1 MKTTWD
7 ELMRYAP
14 ERQYTLDP
22 LESGE
27 AARILKQTKQKLH
40 IAAEPHKR
48 QPSVRR
54 VLLAA
59 VIAAL
64 LCVSALAAHSLGWFE
79 KLFGASA
86 AQVESSVTVYA
97 EDEQADITAPA
108 YTQEEQDMIAAGVMH
123 VPEQA
128 ELAELGASAQT
139 DDFVFTLESMLVS
152 DDSLYAMMRIEAKT
166 ADAAKELAALP
177 DASPEEKER
186 GGMLF
191 VSVSNNTGT
200 GREREWKNGGMGMD
214 IVEVDGNTA
223 YALLSNT
230 GGEFETGDT
239 VLFWTSY
246 HDDHANLFE
255 LPVPERMQTKLVIPL
270 DESAGNEKTYCWDTA
285 TITPISFRLDGRRNA
300 SIERNETEVSITLN
314 DGTSFSLGS
323 AATGYA
329 SSAYGSYG
337 FSGYSGTGSADSDA
351 VKASWLFSRM
361 LDLTEIDSVSVN
373 GRTYHL
379 QDYLK

>member
-166 ADAAKELAALP
+166 ADAAAELAALP
-177 DASPEEKER
+177 DASAEEKER
-186 GGMLF
+186 GGMLR
-191 VSVSNNTGT
+191 VSVRNNSGE
-200 GREREWKNGGMGMD
+200 GRQREWKNGGMGMD
-214 IVEVDGNTA
+214 LVEVDGNTA
-223 YALLSNT
+223 YALLHNT

-239 VLFWTSY
+239 VLFAMSC
-246 HDDHANLFE
+246 HDKHVNLFE
-255 LPVPERMQTKLVIPL
+255 IPVPEQLQTELVIEL
-270 DESAGNEKTYCWDTA
+270 DASVYEGKDYGWDTA
-285 TITPISFRLDGRRNA
+285 TITPISFRLDGHRTA
-300 SIERNETEVSITLN
+300 SMGRNETSVSLTLT
-314 DGTSFSLGS
+314 DGISFALPG
-323 AATGYA
+323 AADGYA
-329 SSAYGSYG
+329 QSPYGTYG
-337 FSGYSGTGSADSDA
+337 ALSYSGTGSADTDA
-351 VKASWLFSRM
+351 MKSSWLFSKL
-361 LDLTEIDSVSVN
+361 LDLQMLASITVD
-373 GRTYHL
+373 GRTYEV
-379 QDYLK
+379 QK

>member
-14 ERQYTLDP
+14 ERQYMLAP
-22 LESGE
+22 LERGE
-27 AARILKQTKQKLH
+27 AARILNQTKQRLH
-40 IAAEPHKR
+40 IAAEPPKR
-48 QPSVRR
+48 RLSVRR

-64 LCVSALAAHSLGWFE
+64 LCVSAFAAHSFGWFE

-86 AQVESSVTVYA
+86 AQVESSVAVY
-97 EDEQADITAPA
+97 DEEESADITAPV
-108 YTQEEQDMIAAGVMH
+108 YTQEEQDMIAAGVMQ
-123 VPEQA
+123 VPEQ
-128 ELAELGASAQT
+128 AELGASAQT

-166 ADAAKELAALP
+166 ADAAEELDALP
-177 DASPEEKER
+177 DASTEEKER

-191 VSVSNNTGT
+191 VSARNNSGT

-239 VLFWTSY
+239 VLFQMSY
-246 HDDHANLFE
+246 HDDNVNLFE
-255 LPVPERMQTKLVIPL
+255 LPLPEQIQTKLVIPL
-270 DESAGNEKTYCWDTA
+270 DVSAGNEKTYCWDTA

-300 SIERNETEVSITLN
+300 SIERDETAVSFTLT

-337 FSGYSGTGSADSDA
+337 YLGSSRTGSADSDA
-351 VKASWLFSRM
+351 VKTSWLFSRM
-361 LDLTEIDSVSVN
+361 LDLTEIACVTVN

-379 QDYLK
+379 QEYLK

>member
-14 ERQYTLDP
+14 ERQYTLAP
-22 LESGE
+22 LERGE
-27 AARILKQTKQKLH
+27 AARILNQTKQRLH
-40 IAAEPHKR
+40 IAAEPPKR
-48 QPSVRR
+48 RLSVRR

-64 LCVSALAAHSLGWFE
+64 LCVSAFAAHSFGWFE

-86 AQVESSVTVYA
+86 AQVESSVTVYDK
-97 EDEQADITAPA
+97 DEQADITAPV
-108 YTQEEQDMIAAGVMH
+108 YTQEEQDMIAAGVMQ

-166 ADAAKELAALP
+166 ADAAEELAALP
-177 DASPEEKER
+177 DASTEEKER

-191 VSVSNNTGT
+191 VSARNNSGT

-239 VLFWTSY
+239 VLFQMSY
-246 HDDHANLFE
+246 HDDNVNLFE
-255 LPVPERMQTKLVIPL
+255 LPLPEQIQTKLVIPL
-270 DESAGNEKTYCWDTA
+270 DVSAGNEKTYCWDTA

-300 SIERNETEVSITLN
+300 SIERDETAVSFTLT

-323 AATGYA
+323 AATGYEP
-329 SSAYGSYG
+329 SAYGSYG
-337 FSGYSGTGSADSDA
+337 YLGSSRTGNADSDA
-351 VKASWLFSRM
+351 VKESWLFSRM
-361 LDLTEIDSVSVN
+361 LDLTEIACVTVN

-379 QDYLK
+379 QEYLK